1 MSGDENKTLKLRI
14 SYLEAQLASAR
25 HELHKKKEILKNKYH
40 HNERDDED
48 DALFQAI
55 LDTFGSNGNPTKS
68 LHTPTST
75 YADLSF
81 PGTHARTNTLIKR
94 QKDEKDEQILTE
106 IWRKVCCVFFDVCF
120 FWLSCF
126 IILLCY
132 CLYLSNNVLLSVYF
146 CIYIWISNLLIYNL
160 HHWHN

>member
-1 MSGDENKTLKLRI
+1 MHGIKRHRSRKKMTEMTQMSTDETRTLQARI
-14 SYLEAQLASAR
+14 AQLEAQLASTR
-25 HELHKKKEILKNKYH
+25 HELHKKKEILKNRYH

-55 LDTFGSNGNPTKS
+55 LDTFGSNSGGHTKS

-75 YADLSF
+75 YADMGF

-106 IWRKVCCVFFDVCF
+106 IWRKVLFTVLCFLVVFF
-120 FWLSCF
+120 LSPN
-126 IILLCY
+126 Y
-132 CLYLSNNVLLSVYF
+132 CCMSFVI
-146 CIYIWISNLLIYNL
+146 CQC
-160 HHWHN
+160 